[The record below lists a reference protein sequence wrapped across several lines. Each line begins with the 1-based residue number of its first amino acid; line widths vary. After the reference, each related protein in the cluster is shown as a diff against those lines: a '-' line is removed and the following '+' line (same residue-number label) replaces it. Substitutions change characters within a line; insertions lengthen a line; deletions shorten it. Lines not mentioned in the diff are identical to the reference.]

1 MRHPLFAFM
10 LTPMAAPETKG
21 LKRLRLSWISLCCAL
36 GLSVTFNG
44 ELVGLV
50 GPMGALPALLLVL
63 AAPIVGLVYL
73 STKTRADDAHLNEIA
88 SKGGEQ

>member
-1 MRHPLFAFM
+1 MRHPLIAFM

-36 GLSVTFNG
+36 GLAVSCNG
-44 ELVGLV
+44 VLVDLL
-50 GPMGALPALLLVL
+50 GPKGALPALLLVL

-73 STKTRADDAHLNEIA
+73 RAKSRADDAHLHETA
-88 SKGGEQ
+88 GKGGEQ